1 MDSDQ
6 EQSCYHGETAE
17 TLAWRAA
24 ELEQQVA
31 RLKEKSDHFTGL
43 LKSTPAFIFTLTRDF
58 QITYLNHSRED
69 CFEQPTGMY
78 VRDFLSPEDAVII
91 EAAISKTFDEQKE
104 QVVRSRSQKTGRMM
118 QNWYAPLKSSSG
130 PPLVVGFSV
139 DVTEEHHKL
148 DEILQSKDRIA
159 EELAESDRRFEEIVE
174 TTPVPVVISDMES
187 GQVLFANRALAEF
200 FATPYETIREQR
212 TSDFYVEPLQR
223 KSLLERA
230 ASDQPVRGVTLKLKN
245 SRGEPCHA
253 ALYLDRITFAHR
265 PALLAFFLDVSAHKR
280 REEEIL
286 RDRRAFR
293 HQLDIHER
301 DRRLIAYEIH
311 DGVVQDM
318 TGALMFLQTGA
329 ALMPADAD
337 GQAELRRGT
346 QLLSHAIGEIR
357 RLINGLRPLSLE
369 NGGVV
374 AAIDDI
380 VSRMMEEDFA
390 IDFQHAIELDRLA
403 PSIEM
408 AIYRTVQEAINN
420 ARRHSQAAQATVSVI
435 QQDKSIQIIV
445 RDEGRGFDPTSVD
458 LKRYGLSGMHERAS
472 LLGGTAQ
479 IISSPGQ
486 GTLVKV
492 VLPLEDSLE
501 QEDLS
506 DSSPEAS

>member
-6 EQSCYHGETAE
+6 DNSCYRGDTAE
-17 TLAWRAA
+17 TIAWRAA
-24 ELEQQVA
+24 ELEQEVA
-31 RLKEKSDHFTGL
+31 RLKSISDRFAKL
-43 LKSTPAFIFTLTRDF
+43 LQSTPAFIFTLTRDF
-58 QITYLNHSRED
+58 QITYLNHSRDD
-69 CFEQPTGMY
+69 CHEQPTGMY
-78 VRDFLSPEDAVII
+78 VRDFVAPEDAVII
-91 EAAISKTFDEQKE
+91 ESAIERAFAEQRE
-104 QVVRSRSQKTGRMM
+104 QMVRIRSQTTGRML
-118 QNWYAPLKSSSG
+118 QNWYSPMKSHG
-130 PPLVVGFSV
+130 GTPLVVGFSI

-159 EELAESDRRFEEIVE
+159 EELAESDRRFEILVD
-174 TTPVPVVISDMES
+174 TTPIPVVISDVET
-187 GQVLFANRALAEF
+187 GQVLFGNKALADF

-212 TSDFYVEPLQR
+212 TSDFYVDPLQR
-223 KSLLERA
+223 KSLLDRVS
-230 ASDQPVRGVTLKLKN
+230 SDQPVRGATLKLKN

-280 REEEIL
+280 REQEIL

-329 ALMPADAD
+329 ALLPAGAE
-337 GQAELRRGT
+337 GQEELRRGT
-346 QLLSHAIGEIR
+346 QLLSRAIGEIR

-380 VSRMMEEDFA
+380 VTRMMEDDFT
-390 IDFQHAIELDRLA
+390 IDFRHSIEPERLA
-403 PSIEM
+403 PSLEM
-408 AIYRTVQEAINN
+408 AIYRTVQEAVNN

-435 QQDKSIQIIV
+435 QEENSVQIIV
-445 RDEGRGFDPTSVD
+445 RDEGCGFDPTTVNPE
-458 LKRYGLSGMHERAS
+458 RYGLSGMHERAS

-492 VLPLEDSLE
+492 VLPLGDSLDNDE
-501 QEDLS
+501 LTD
-506 DSSPEAS
+506 D